1 MQGFQKAYWK
11 RNWKVEK
18 GRKAWIWPQNQYRQE
33 VLHCQHLSTK
43 HWLCVTSSPRIPHAE
58 LAGAEGSL
66 ENQQDVPK
74 YSGLRNTCVKSSFCG
89 AEGDEVPQ
97 SLSERG
103 TDRGGSAEMCRVP
116 VASGRAAAGTGRE
129 GRATASAWCM
139 ELLCSSPPCFWSVQ
153 GVESHRALEI
163 APEPFHVSGASC
175 AAGPLFSPPRFLG
188 HGRPSLPCRHK
199 WLQWGS
205 CQTLCGLIYD
215 APLAHFEL
223 WLLPLFSRI

>member
-1 MQGFQKAYWK
+1 MVVRGSCDPSK
-11 RNWKVEK
+11 RCKVAQQSCLSSSLCTALREFAGISEGILEKKLEGGRK

-97 SLSERG
+97 SLSEG
-103 TDRGGSAEMCRVP
+103 
-116 VASGRAAAGTGRE
+116 
-129 GRATASAWCM
+129 
-139 ELLCSSPPCFWSVQ
+139 
-153 GVESHRALEI
+153 
-163 APEPFHVSGASC
+163 
-175 AAGPLFSPPRFLG
+175 
-188 HGRPSLPCRHK
+188 K
-199 WLQWGS
+199 
-205 CQTLCGLIYD
+205 
-215 APLAHFEL
+215 
-223 WLLPLFSRI
+223 